1 MSLFTSATSGVDPQ
15 TGSYLSKE
23 QRVAMFQS
31 SRGRG
36 GGGSAT
42 PEGKRGKVAPQ
53 NAIVVA
59 NKMAQVVQTLQTNT
73 QETVQAVNV
82 KVQENAQNIE
92 NLYKSVQN
100 NRSAEAKEEK
110 AETKDLRA
118 DRENALR
125 AGKEKLI
132 EGMSSAVAGLVGVGK
147 RAADAALKPVM
158 GFWEKI
164 KGFLLNIAAAWAIK
178 NLPIIMGYVEDFV
191 SWLGDFKS
199 WLPKSLTGLRGVWS
213 IADNII
219 RAMWRGF
226 SRIGGTIFRIAT
238 WLTRKLFSL
247 LKRIFAPIGRFV
259 SRIVGGI
266 VDFLRPI
273 VSRALRGLGDALGG
287 IGNSINRAFG
297 GGGSSSGLGGVKGG
311 AGVEPGQKAIAGAA
325 EEGGGLLSGIR
336 KFFKGL
342 GDKGKA
348 AFTKGQELF
357 ASGGKKIQQGIGA
370 IQETT
375 TGVKP
380 QPEKHAGWLKKA
392 LTPIGD
398 LLPGMKGALSGIGKL
413 INGVLKVVPGIGF
426 AIDLALNKGINGDD
440 WTTAIVAALGSSVA
454 GGIGIAG
461 GAKIGGGVG
470 FALGTAIP
478 GIGNIV
484 GAAIG
489 AGLGGII
496 GGIAGGALGDTA
508 ARMGLDALN
517 IGESAQSENKPADI
531 GSPGGAMDLEGG
543 AHETVPASSVGATTN
558 NNSTS
563 GMVSSATSGSST
575 PEGMSEP
582 NGGNTTSVETI
593 NLAPNV
599 VDSGKEDSSGKLE
612 VPSMIDDN
620 PFWQTSDPASD
631 MYRSF
636 ASTEYELVH

>member
-36 GGGSAT
+36 GGGSAA
-42 PEGKRGKVAPQ
+42 PESGRGGVAPQ

-92 NLYKSVQN
+92 DLYRSVQR
-100 NRSAEAKEEK
+100 NREAEAKEEK
-110 AETKDLRA
+110 AETKLLTGE
-118 DRENALR
+118 RETALR
-125 AGKEKLI
+125 SGKEKLI
-132 EGMSSAVAGLVGVGK
+132 EGMSSAVAGLVSVG
-147 RAADAALKPVM
+147 RQAADAALKPVM

-164 KGFLLNIAAAWAIK
+164 KAFLLNIAAAWAIK
-178 NLPIIMGYVEDFV
+178 NLPTIIGYVEDFV

-219 RAMWRGF
+219 RTMWRGF
-226 SRIGGTIFRIAT
+226 SRIAGSIFRIST
-238 WLTRKLFSL
+238 WLGRKIFSL

-259 SRIVGGI
+259 LKIVSGI
-266 VDFLRPI
+266 VNFLKPI
-273 VSRALRGLGDALGG
+273 VSKALRGLGDALGG
-287 IGNSINRAFG
+287 MGSSINRAL
-297 GGGSSSGLGGVKGG
+297 GGGSSTTGLGGVEGG
-311 AGVEPGQKAIAGAA
+311 GSANSGQKALTGAA
-325 EEGGGLLSGIR
+325 EEGGGLLSGIS
-336 KFFKGL
+336 KFLKGL
-342 GDKGKA
+342 TQKGKA
-348 AFTKGQELF
+348 AFSKGQELL
-357 ASGGKKIQQGIGA
+357 AGGGKTIQKGIGA
-370 IQETT
+370 LQETA
-375 TGVKP
+375 TGIKP
-380 QPEKHAGWLKKA
+380 QPEKHAGWFKKA
-392 LTPIGD
+392 LAPLGD
-398 LLPGMKGALSGIGKL
+398 LFPAMKGAVGGLGKL
-413 INGVLKVVPGIGF
+413 INGVFKVVPGIGF

-440 WTTAIVAALGSSVA
+440 WTTAIVSALGSSIA
-454 GGIGIAG
+454 GGIGAVG
-461 GAKIGGGVG
+461 GAKVGGGIG

-489 AGLGGII
+489 AALGGII
-496 GGIAGGALGDTA
+496 GGIAGGALGDTGT
-508 ARMGLDALN
+508 RMGLDALN
-517 IGESAQSENKPADI
+517 IGESAQSENKPADVS
-531 GSPGGAMDLEGG
+531 SPGGAMDLEGG
-543 AHETVPASSVGATTN
+543 EHQTVPASSVGSTNN

-563 GMVSSATSGSST
+563 GMVSSVTSGNST

-593 NLAPNV
+593 DLAPNV
-599 VDSGKEDSSGKLE
+599 LDSGKDSSGKLE

-620 PFWQTSDPASD
+620 PFWQTADPASD

-636 ASTEYELVH
+636 SSSEYELVY